1 MDVVS
6 SFGHWR
12 RSRVP
17 LGINPGSGA
26 GERVAQEAF
35 PAATILCPGVMFADD
50 GGDERRH
57 DDRRL
62 ARYALDCRASCLRA
76 MSANARHLPPVM
88 LLRWCA
94 SQSRLSALS

>member
-12 RSRVP
+12 RSRVL
-17 LGINPGSGA
+17 LGIYPGSGA
-26 GERVAQEAF
+26 GERAAREAF

-57 DDRRL
+57 DDRQSS
-62 ARYALDCRASCLRA
+62 RATPWTAVLPAYGPCGRTRGTCLRSCFYA
-76 MSANARHLPPVM
+76 GAQ
-88 LLRWCA
+88 A
-94 SQSRLSALS
+94 SLG